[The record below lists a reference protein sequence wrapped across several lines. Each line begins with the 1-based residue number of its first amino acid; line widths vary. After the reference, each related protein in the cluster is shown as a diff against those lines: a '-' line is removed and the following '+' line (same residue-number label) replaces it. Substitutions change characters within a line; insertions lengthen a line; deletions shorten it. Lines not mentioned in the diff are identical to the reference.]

1 MTVGSNPT
9 RLRPPSGVRLLGA
22 SLACLVAL
30 SLARPASA
38 ALGDTTASIARDR
51 IAMRGNQS
59 STTPMQSYD
68 VHRMVD
74 PAGGVVREYA
84 DRAGTVFAV
93 TWHGPRSP
101 DLKTLLG
108 GYYDRYVGAA
118 AQHRPG
124 QDVVTVH
131 APDLVL
137 SVVRFQRVAYGRAYL
152 PKRMPSGVTKADL
165 R

>member
-1 MTVGSNPT
+1 MMSVVSNPR
-9 RLRPPSGVRLLGA
+9 RLRPGSRALALGA
-22 SLACLVAL
+22 SLACLVA
-30 SLARPASA
+30 LARPASA

-51 IAMRGNQS
+51 IAMRVAQS
-59 STTPMQSYD
+59 MTTPMPSYD

-84 DRAGTVFAV
+84 DRTGQVFAV
-93 TWHGPRSP
+93 TWHGPRGP

-108 GYYDRYVGAA
+108 GYYDRYVAA
-118 AQHRPG
+118 ATQHRTG
-124 QDVVTVH
+124 HHVVTIH

-137 SVVRFQRVAYGRAYL
+137 SVVRFQRFAYGRAYL
-152 PKRMPSGVTKADL
+152 PNRMPSGVTKADL

>member
-1 MTVGSNPT
+1 MAVVSNPR
-9 RLRPPSGVRLLGA
+9 RLRSIARPWVLGA

-30 SLARPASA
+30 VRPASA

-51 IAMRGNQS
+51 IAMRVAQAT
-59 STTPMQSYD
+59 TTPMQSYD
-68 VHRMVD
+68 VHRLAD

-84 DRAGTVFAV
+84 DRAGHVFAV

-108 GYYDRYVGAA
+108 GYYDRYVAAA
-118 AQHRPG
+118 AQHRTG
-124 QDVVTVH
+124 HHVVTVH

-152 PKRMPSGVTKADL
+152 PNRMPTGVTKTDL

>member
-1 MTVGSNPT
+1 MAVLCNPR
-9 RLRPPSGVRLLGA
+9 RLRPNPAAWAVGVSLL
-22 SLACLVAL
+22 CVVA
-30 SLARPASA
+30 LARPASA
-38 ALGDTTASIARDR
+38 ALGDMSASIARDR
-51 IAMRGNQS
+51 IAMRVSQS
-59 STTPMQSYD
+59 MTTPMQTYD

-84 DRAGTVFAV
+84 DRTGTVFAV

-108 GYYDRYVGAA
+108 GYYDRYVAAA
-118 AQHRPG
+118 AQHRTG
-124 QDVVTVH
+124 HHVVTVH

-137 SVVRFQRVAYGRAYL
+137 SVVRFQRFAYGRAYL
-152 PKRMPSGVTKADL
+152 PNRMPSGVTKADL

>member
-1 MTVGSNPT
+1 MSVVSNP
-9 RLRPPSGVRLLGA
+9 RWLRSTPRAWALGA
-22 SLACLVAL
+22 SLACLVAFV
-30 SLARPASA
+30 RPASA
-38 ALGDTTASIARDR
+38 ALGDTSASIARDR
-51 IAMRGNQS
+51 IEMRVSQS
-59 STTPMQSYD
+59 MTTPMQSYD

-84 DRAGTVFAV
+84 DRAGQVFAV
-93 TWHGPRSP
+93 TWRGPRSP

-108 GYYDRYVGAA
+108 GYYDRYVAAA
-118 AQHRPG
+118 AQHRTG
-124 QDVVTVH
+124 HHVVTVH

-152 PKRMPSGVTKADL
+152 PNRMPNGVTKAEL